1 MLENIILKSANAQES
16 QVSSPSSITI
26 GSFVPL
32 ILIFGVFY
40 FLIIR
45 PQNKKIKDH
54 QEMVNNLKI
63 GTKVITNSGIIGVV
77 KDIDDKENQIEVE
90 ISQGVIVKML
100 RTSVNDLAEKKVEK
114 NISKKTEKN
123 QKKIDKK

>member
-1 MLENIILKSANAQES
+1 MFENIILKPANAQEA
-16 QVSSPSSITI
+16 QASPLSSITI
-26 GSFVPL
+26 GSFAPL

-63 GTKVITNSGIIGVV
+63 GTKVITNSGIIGII
-77 KDIDDKENQIEVE
+77 KDIDDKENQIDVE
-90 ISQGVIVKML
+90 ISQGVVVKML
-100 RTSVNDLAEKKVEK
+100 RAAVNDLAEKNLEK
-114 NISKKTEKN
+114 KISKKTEKS